1 MANVTRR
8 IGLSLGADVCWPI
21 AYEEIMQRLDLEIPI
36 DGDKVRFEIQRVT
49 IEPFNLRQPCPYD
62 LVIDRV
68 THWYHTSREWIK
80 KSIIMDGLYVFNNPW
95 AVQSMEKATT
105 YAAMMRLGLPVPETW
120 LIPPKEYE
128 PTDDLEPTLARYA
141 RLFDIG
147 DVGDRLGYPLFMKPY
162 DGGAWVGVTRID
174 SSDALKAAYETS
186 GKRVMHLQQSVIPF
200 DLFVRCVG
208 LGPQVRMIRYDPSAP
223 HHDRYRI
230 DFEVL
235 TEDEASLLRD
245 MTLTINSFFGWDF
258 NSCEALR
265 REGVFYPIDFAN
277 PVPDSQV
284 TSLHFHFPWLIK
296 ANIRWSVFCAAT
308 RKPMRKTLDWGP
320 YEKVRKREGDYRR
333 RLAGYARIA
342 HERFET
348 ERFVEFCQSHLAHL
362 DEVTWEFFGTDT
374 AKDAVHKKVEV
385 IFPSHEVEEFTE
397 HYWGLIQF
405 WRKTEQDRMSQHGDA
420 VEDV

>member
-1 MANVTRR
+1 MAHVTRR
-8 IGLSLGADVCWPI
+8 IGLSLGADICWPI
-21 AYEEIMQRLDLEIPI
+21 AYEEIMRRLDLTIPI
-36 DGDKVRFEIQRVT
+36 DGDNVRFEIARVT
-49 IEPFNLRQPCPYD
+49 IEPFDLKQPCPYD

-128 PTDDLEPTLARYA
+128 PSDDLEPTLERYA
-141 RLFDIG
+141 QLFDIG
-147 DVGDRLGYPLFMKPY
+147 DVGDRLGYPLYMKPY

-174 SSDALKAAYETS
+174 SSDALKAAYEAS
-186 GKRVMHLQQSVIPF
+186 GKRIMHLQQSVIPF

-208 LGPQVRMIRYDPSAP
+208 LGPQVRMVRYDPSAP

-230 DFEVL
+230 DFDVL
-235 TEDEASLLRD
+235 TEKESSLLRD

-265 REGVFYPIDFAN
+265 RDGVFYPIDFAN

-308 RKPMRKTLDWGP
+308 RRPMRSASGKPTTAAASRATPGSPTNVLTPSVSSNSVKTTWRTSTRSRGSSSERTTP
-320 YEKVRKREGDYRR
+320 RMPSTR
-333 RLAGYARIA
+333 RLKPCFRATRS
-342 HERFET
+342 R
-348 ERFVEFCQSHLAHL
+348 SS
-362 DEVTWEFFGTDT
+362 
-374 AKDAVHKKVEV
+374 
-385 IFPSHEVEEFTE
+385 PSTTGV
-397 HYWGLIQF
+397 
-405 WRKTEQDRMSQHGDA
+405 
-420 VEDV
+420 